1 MGTVFLG
8 KEEVGGRGRE
18 VKRTEEEGG
27 KRGTQINMHM
37 SILTADTSKHWA

>member
-27 KRGTQINMHM
+27 KRGNTNKHAHVNIN
-37 SILTADTSKHWA
+37 S